1 MKILIASILSFLSLT
16 ASAAPEEKFWKWFQ
30 ENEATVFDFEKDQE
44 KIFDRLA
51 AEMQKVNPSLTF
63 EFGPKVNNKRE
74 FIISADGIKDAFP
87 KVESLYSAAPT
98 NLTRWLIIKYR
109 PRREPFDIEYSGV
122 SVKAE
127 SVKAALERNGNKIG
141 ITLIIPSFV
150 EEKSKVYTGIAYLI
164 LDQALGEYD
173 VETKVGY
180 IEVKPSAPSKAKVY
194 SLHELPEA
202 FDSALK

>member
-1 MKILIASILSFLSLT
+1 MSLLSLL
-16 ASAAPEEKFWKWFQ
+16 SLAANATPEEKFWKWFQ
-30 ENEATVFDFEKDQE
+30 KNEAIIFDFEKDQE

-74 FIISADGIKDAFP
+74 FIISADGIRDAFP

-98 NLTRWLIIKYR
+98 DLAKWVIIKFR

-122 SVKAE
+122 AVKAE
-127 SVKAALERNGNKIG
+127 SVKVALERQGNKIG
-141 ITLIIPSFV
+141 ITVIIPNFV
-150 EEKSKVYTGIAYLI
+150 EEKRKAYAGIAYLM

-180 IEVKPSAPSKAKVY
+180 IEVKSVVPATVKVY
-194 SLHELPEA
+194 SLHELPNE
-202 FDSALK
+202 FDSAQK